1 MCAERGRAVRRWPV
15 LVAVAIGLL
24 VAVAG
29 CGEDGGAEVR
39 SGAEVRPVADT
50 VTTEAAVA
58 ALEGTGYQF
67 RYRKVPHVEGY
78 ELVAGEARQ
87 GETRMQFAVEVRL
100 AGPYSEA
107 GDERGNPQPQVVR
120 YGFGQ
125 HATVIGNIRYLTVS
139 QAPKAAG
146 GGFELTSSKREQRM
160 EVDVLVALAKLFPP
174 RLRGV

>member
-1 MCAERGRAVRRWPV
+1 MCDAERRGGAVRLW
-15 LVAVAIGLL
+15 LAIVAVGIGLL
-24 VAVAG
+24 VPVVG

-39 SGAEVRPVADT
+39 PAADT
-50 VTTEAAVA
+50 VTTDAVVA

-67 RYRKVPHVEGY
+67 RYREVPHVEGY
-78 ELVAGEARQ
+78 EMVAGEARQ

-107 GDERGNPQPQVVR
+107 GEERGNPQPQILR

-125 HATVIGNIRYLTVS
+125 HATVTGNIRYLTVS
-139 QAPKAAG
+139 QAPRAAR

-174 RLRGV
+174 RLIGV